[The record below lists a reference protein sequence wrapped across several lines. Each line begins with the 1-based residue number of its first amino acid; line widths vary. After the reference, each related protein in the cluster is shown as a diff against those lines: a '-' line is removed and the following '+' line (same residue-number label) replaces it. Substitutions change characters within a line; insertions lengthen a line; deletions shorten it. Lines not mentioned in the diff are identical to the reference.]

1 MMGDRSS
8 FGQSAVSSRSIS
20 HQKIIEIKGGAG
32 PEHAAAIAAAIAH
45 AEAEDADTLATVPP
59 VPRPSS
65 WVQSARP
72 RTTAPPMRSSVYD
85 ATAQLPPDETPAP

>member
-1 MMGDRSS
+1 MT
-8 FGQSAVSSRSIS
+8 
-20 HQKIIEIKGGAG
+20 KIIQIKGGAG
-32 PEHAAAIAAAIAH
+32 PAHAAAIAAAITH
-45 AEAEDADTLATVPP
+45 AEAADAETRGTVPP

-85 ATAQLPPDETPAP
+85 ATAQLPPDDNSSPPETG

>member
-1 MMGDRSS
+1 MNR
-8 FGQSAVSSRSIS
+8 
-20 HQKIIEIKGGAG
+20 IIEIKGGAG
-32 PEHAAAIAAAIAH
+32 PAHAAAIAAAIAH
-45 AEAEDADTLATVPP
+45 AEAADAETRGTVPP

-85 ATAQLPPDETPAP
+85 ATAQLPPDDTASPQLAG